1 MSEPDSHV
9 KLTLD
14 RLDSI
19 SLDLLGGR
27 QPDTQDL
34 IATELIPFMEWTW
47 LRAAGHRL
55 AAPDVASSLFRLRA
69 ALRTNA
75 EVWGSEMPGT
85 AGFIRVRRKHVDLDY
100 TNWIW
105 FRRRFEAAMETGG
118 FSVALAKQI
127 TGAMGELE
135 DNIHWHSELAR
146 SGLLA
151 FLANDKCFEFV
162 VLDRGIG
169 VLASLRHAEE
179 FHSLGDDGAALEI
192 AVSEGQSRFGEG
204 SRRGYGFHDL
214 FLGLANNKSH
224 IRFRSG
230 DHLLQ
235 LDGASGGK
243 MTAKRA
249 QRARGRGFLIGVR
262 CTL

>member
-1 MSEPDSHV
+1 M
-9 KLTLD
+9 LTLD

-27 QPDTQDL
+27 EPDTRDL
-34 IATELIPFMEWTW
+34 VAAELIPFMEWAW

-55 AAPDVASSLFRLRA
+55 NAPEVASPLIQLRT
-69 ALRTNA
+69 ALRTDI
-75 EVWGSEMPGT
+75 EVWPSDQSKAA
-85 AGFIRVRRKHVDLDY
+85 AGFIRVRRKHLDVDY

-105 FRRRFEAAMETGG
+105 FCRRFEAAMLTAG
-118 FSVALAKQI
+118 FGASLAKQI

-135 DNIHWHSELAR
+135 DNIHWHSEQAR

-151 FLANDKCFEFV
+151 FLATDAFFEFV

-179 FHSLGDDGAALEI
+179 FHNLRDDGAALEV
-192 AVSEGQSRFGEG
+192 AVGEGQSRFGEG
-204 SRRGYGFHDL
+204 SGRGYGFQDL
-214 FLGLANNKSH
+214 FLGLANNQSH

-235 LDGASGGK
+235 LDGASSGK
-243 MTAKRA
+243 MKAKRS
-249 QRARGRGFLIGVR
+249 QRARANGFMIGVR
-262 CTL
+262 CLAEKRSS